1 MPTTHSSSPR
11 SFKAFQLL
19 RPTVDL
25 GGRPH
30 CYFHLFI
37 PIHYITMSSFIAQ
50 IMQPGGGIIL
60 LPFVRLVIAI
70 LLVLTVSAAVVG
82 LARIHM
88 IILAVLS
95 AGLLVSLSF
104 FESEFKKMQNG
115 GRSAPSPADR
125 YDQASQ
131 KGGAA
136 AKTD

>member
-1 MPTTHSSSPR
+1 M
-11 SFKAFQLL
+11 
-19 RPTVDL
+19 
-25 GGRPH
+25 
-30 CYFHLFI
+30 
-37 PIHYITMSSFIAQ
+37 SFIAQ

-70 LLVLTVSAAVVG
+70 LLVLTVAAAVVG

-95 AGLLVSLSF
+95 SGLLVSLSF

-115 GRSAPSPADR
+115 GRHSSSSSDR
-125 YDQASQ
+125 YDGQAQPQ